1 VPGPLHLDAW
11 PDGWRQREQTGGEA
25 RPEGHATNLI
35 FSLAARTALGSEVR
49 GARRPSG
56 DLGRQAAP
64 CGACLSAAAAAGGRG
79 PCHKN
84 IDKHGRPLLQNPHGR
99 LSTADVVLRAH
110 RLWLRSRPTFWDLF
124 GARSANGR
132 VRLSN
137 AAIHRQSIC
146 RPCRICRSSG
156 LAIQASLLFARNFY
170 SPRSARHMPHP
181 LARHH
186 CSAGG
191 CPARLAQPPRV
202 DCGVPAW
209 CGAPGP
215 GCFGVALGS
224 ALGLSFFCPR
234 ASPLCV
240 WPYLPRAPPSIGQ
253 RSIGQRC
260 TRSGCGWLRGTECAA
275 AAAAAGGAVLA
286 ATPLAGGRTPHFFY
300 LPSFRCAACLCRFRY
315 LHPPPVRAVGVGDGG
330 GAHLASRHGHSRQ
343 FVF

>member
-1 VPGPLHLDAW
+1 VPGPLPLDAW

-25 RPEGHATNLI
+25 RPEGHATHLI

-64 CGACLSAAAAAGGRG
+64 CGACLSAAEAAGGRG

-181 LARHH
+181 LAHHH
-186 CSAGG
+186 CSLFSWGVPRPACTAPAGG
-191 CPARLAQPPRV
+191 LWCPCLVRRPWPWLFWGGSGQCSGALFFLSPGISPVCMAVSPPCPPVHRPAVHWSAMHPEWMWMAAWYGVCSGSGRCWRARSPGSDPARRRPH
-202 DCGVPAW
+202 
-209 CGAPGP
+209 
-215 GCFGVALGS
+215 S
-224 ALGLSFFCPR
+224 ALLLPPLFPLRRLSL
-234 ASPLCV
+234 PLS
-240 WPYLPRAPPSIGQ
+240 L
-253 RSIGQRC
+253 
-260 TRSGCGWLRGTECAA
+260 
-275 AAAAAGGAVLA
+275 
-286 ATPLAGGRTPHFFY
+286 
-300 LPSFRCAACLCRFRY
+300 
-315 LHPPPVRAVGVGDGG
+315 PPPTTGPRSRGRGG
-330 GAHLASRHGHSRQ
+330 GASRHGHSRQ